1 MKFED
6 ILSDLKNKIYKPV
19 YLLHGEEEYFI
30 DILTDYLANNVLDEA
45 EREFNQSILYG
56 RDTDV
61 GVIIDTARRFPMMSD
76 YQLVIVKEAQT
87 IRDIGDLKKYTDN
100 PVDSTI
106 LVICYKHKA
115 FDARK
120 ALVKSID
127 KKGVVFRSDRLYDN
141 KIPAWINAQL
151 KMEGYSITPDAAR
164 LLTGHLG
171 TDLSKIKNELGKL
184 MINIKAGDVIDENII
199 EENIGISKDFN
210 IFELQKAMGNGD
222 AYKVNLIC
230 RHFAANPK
238 ANPFVLTITLLYQF
252 FTKLLIFHSL
262 KDKSKDNVI
271 GSELSINPFFARDYR
286 TAARRFNISMTHRA
300 ISLLREYDLKSKGLN
315 NASATD
321 GELLR
326 EMIFRIMH

>member
-19 YLLHGEEEYFI
+19 YFLHGEEEYYI
-30 DILTDYLANNVLDEA
+30 DVLCDYMAEHVLDEA
-45 EREFNQSILYG
+45 EKGFNQSIIYG
-56 RDTDV
+56 KDTDV
-61 GVIIDTARRFPMMSD
+61 GGIIDTARRFPMMSN

-87 IRDIGDLKKYTDN
+87 IREIAELIKYTDN
-100 PVDSTI
+100 PVTSTI

-120 ALVKSID
+120 ALVKSIA

-141 KIPAWINAQL
+141 QIPSWINTQL
-151 KMEGYSITPDAAR
+151 KLEGYSITPDAAR

-171 TDLSKIKNELGKL
+171 TNLSKIKNELGKL
-184 MINIKAGDVIDENII
+184 MINIKTGDVIDENII

-210 IFELQKAMGNGD
+210 IFELQKAMGNND
-222 AYKVNLIC
+222 AYKVSLIC

-238 ANPFVLTITLLYQF
+238 VYPFVLTITLLYQF
-252 FTKLLIFHSL
+252 FAKLLIFHSL
-262 KDKSKDNVI
+262 KDKSKDNVV
-271 GSELSINPFFARDYR
+271 GSELSVNPFFARDYR
-286 TAARRFNISMTHRA
+286 AAARKFNKSMTHRA

-326 EMIFRIMH
+326 EMIFRMMH